1 MSEYGA
7 QCITAALELILP
19 ALCMLVT
26 VQQSLKASKE
36 ACTRAPASATFQVG
50 LEATVRTMPHR
61 EERLIP
67 PLGSK
72 RALLIHQN
80 QFPLSLFESHPLAL

>member
-7 QCITAALELILP
+7 QCITAALELILS

-26 VQQSLKASKE
+26 VQQSLQASKE
-36 ACTRAPASATFQVG
+36 ACTRAPASATFRVG

-67 PLGSK
+67 PQIQ
-72 RALLIHQN
+72 AC
-80 QFPLSLFESHPLAL
+80 PSHPSKPVPLEPL